1 MYAPPEWIKSHK
13 YDGTSAA
20 VWSLGILLYDM
31 VFGDIPFETDEQICS
46 SDPIQFPGTI
56 PVSTSCK
63 DVICCCLKIDPDE
76 RIPLEEILRHP
87 WISSTPS
94 FWDGNNKIG
103 MFGYPHSPSKG
114 PGEPSSHPLSF
125 VTNIPDTAFGPPH
138 RSPCNMSAPTSY
150 PPLPPPSV
158 NHVPASLTSYSCSSL
173 DSIDPCPL
181 IYPQPP
187 ILSSSASYHNT
198 VMQSD
203 RTVCKH
209 ESYIMQNNSNI
220 SSMPLPYCT
229 SLPTTAYHMYQN
241 TSQNHA
247 PYLSNNYDISP
258 YNQMRSNF
266 YEANAPF
273 QLGSKG
279 FKNNNNNRDSD
290 NAFVSND
297 HELSNPTLSNND
309 NTSNGFLCQSL
320 ETIPP
325 YHGIQSNYVG
335 RKQMES
341 DWHSPT
347 MVNPTVCDHAPDQD
361 MVSSDREESL
371 TWKFHNSHTE
381 INSNNMSE
389 SGCNEVRLQNQD
401 CQENGGL

>member
-46 SDPIQFPGTI
+46 RDPIQFPGAI

-63 DVICCCLKIDPDE
+63 DVICCCLKIDPEE

-87 WISSTPS
+87 WISSTPP

-103 MFGYPHSPSKG
+103 MFGYAHSPSKV
-114 PGEPSSHPLSF
+114 PGEPASHPLSF
-125 VTNIPDTAFGPPH
+125 VTNIPHTAFGPPH

-150 PPLPPPSV
+150 PPPPPSV
-158 NHVPASLTSYSCSSL
+158 NHLPTSLTSYSCSSL

-203 RTVCKH
+203 RTVCKQ
-209 ESYIMQNNSNI
+209 ESYIMQSNSNI

-266 YEANAPF
+266 YEADAHL
-273 QLGSKG
+273 QMESKC
-279 FKNNNNNRDSD
+279 FKNNNNSRDSE
-290 NAFVSND
+290 NAFVSNE
-297 HELSNPTLSNND
+297 HEIPNPNLSNNI

-335 RKQMES
+335 RKQVES

-361 MVSSDREESL
+361 MECTDHEASL
-371 TWKFHNSHTE
+371 NWKFQNSHKE
-381 INSNNMSE
+381 INSNTMSE
-389 SGCNEVRLQNQD
+389 TRSIDARLQNQSLQD
-401 CQENGGL
+401 NGGS